1 MPWVVACPWPTS
13 IVGFVSSQGNHQ
25 NHKMVEPYR
34 LSFTTGGLFIN
45 ESEDAARRYL
55 QSGNWKAVRAEVRAE
70 NALQVRTAAA
80 ALRISQE
87 IVARMQTLS
96 TEEITFLF
104 ECSANDRAHLLWS
117 AVCRRYTLVQEFARD
132 VLREHFVL
140 MRRQILLS
148 DFDAFY
154 NQKALWH
161 SELDELAKSTQSKLR
176 QNLFRMMREA
186 GYINDQHT
194 IAPALLTPS
203 LAKLLAKQG
212 FDVFLIYP
220 VTDLDIKRWLQ

>member
-1 MPWVVACPWPTS
+1 MNA
-13 IVGFVSSQGNHQ
+13 
-25 NHKMVEPYR
+25 MAERYR
-34 LSFTTGGLFIN
+34 LSFTTGGLFLR

-55 QSGNWKAVRAEVRAE
+55 QTGSWSATRANVRSE

-80 ALRISQE
+80 ALRLSKE
-87 IVARMQTLS
+87 VVARLETLS
-96 TEEITFLF
+96 TQEVEFLVD
-104 ECSANDRAHLLWS
+104 CSGADRAHLLWS
-117 AVCRRYTLVQEFARD
+117 AVCRRYNLVQQFAHD

-140 MRRQILLS
+140 MRRQLQHS

-161 SELDELAKSTQSKLR
+161 PELDQLAQSTQSKLR

-194 IAPALLTPS
+194 IVPALLTPA
-203 LAKLLAKQG
+203 LAQLLAKQG
-212 FDVFLIYP
+212 TDALLIYP
-220 VTDLDIKRWLQ
+220 VSDLDIQRWLQ